1 MEPYLPFL
9 ILFNLQ
15 VAENLGGRY
24 KYIDLFYD
32 VDKTQCNTGR
42 WKNKLNIFVK
52 LEQRSYKWA
61 QN

>member
-15 VAENLGGRY
+15 VTENLGGRY

-32 VDKTQCNTGR
+32 VDKTQCNTR
-42 WKNKLNIFVK
+42 
-52 LEQRSYKWA
+52 EMEE
-61 QN
+61 